1 MDGNGFS
8 NWLVGGGLFAIASF
22 TGGIFWKVGKIKED
36 VDKRVNRNY
45 ERLDEV
51 KKEIIGETVPQRI
64 CDLLH
69 TQIQKDMG
77 EIKESVK
84 CIPKV
89 KANLDLLLQ
98 KNDIETGD

>member
-1 MDGNGFS
+1 MDGSGLN
-8 NWLVGGGLFAIASF
+8 NWLIGGGLFAIASF
-22 TGGIFWKVGKIKED
+22 TGGIFWKVGKIKEE
-36 VDKRVNRNY
+36 VDIKVGRNY
-45 ERLDEV
+45 ARLDEV
-51 KKEIIGETVPQRI
+51 KREIAAETVPQRI

-69 TQIQKDMG
+69 AQTQKDMG

-98 KNDIETGD
+98 KNGINTED